1 MTVQKIKIGIVASI
15 NKMKL
20 PFDMGFNKMEK
31 FFKVTDNK
39 DFLMKMAC
47 FLSECSYDQPVARV
61 LSFTIGKNCSN

>member
-31 FFKVTDNK
+31 FF
-39 DFLMKMAC
+39 
-47 FLSECSYDQPVARV
+47 
-61 LSFTIGKNCSN
+61 